1 MKVIWGE
8 DDFYLRPQ
16 NHQNHFRIGCDR
28 MNKIEPRT
36 LAGFMELLPN
46 EQILFNQI
54 KETIEKTYK
63 KFGFLP
69 IDTPV
74 VELAEILLA
83 KAGGET
89 EKQIYRFQK
98 GDTDLALRF
107 DLTVPL
113 AKYVAKNYGN
123 LSFPFRR
130 YQIGKVYRG
139 ERAQKGRYREFYQ
152 CDIDIIGDGELGLI
166 NDAEIPS
173 IIYTIFRDLGFKDFT
188 IRINNRRI
196 LNGIFESINQ
206 KENSEEIL
214 RIIDK
219 IEKIGKDNVI
229 EEFEKIGLS
238 KEQIQKIIDFIEIQG
253 TSDEKIEK
261 LENLEIQ
268 NEIFNQGVKELKT
281 VIENV
286 RLFGVPDEN
295 FSVDLTIARGLDYY
309 TGTVYETFL
318 NDYRELG
325 SVCSGG
331 RYENLA
337 EYYTNKNLP
346 GVGVSIGLTRLF
358 SKLNELNIIKAN
370 KKSVAEILIIPMT
383 EDLKESIK
391 LATKLRNAGINTEVY
406 LNEKKIKAKFK
417 YADKLEIPYVIVI
430 GEDEIKQNVVTIKNM
445 KTGEE
450 EKVPNNEIDI
460 IKKIEE

>member
-1 MKVIWGE
+1 
-8 DDFYLRPQ
+8 
-16 NHQNHFRIGCDR
+16 

-229 EEFEKIGLS
+229 EEFEKLGLS

-261 LENLEIQ
+261 LEKLGIQ
-268 NEIFNQGVKELKT
+268 NEIFNQGVTELKT

-318 NDYRELG
+318 DDYRELG

-391 LATKLRNAGINTEVY
+391 LATKLRNAGINTEIY